1 MQNWVANTILK
12 RKVQVQDA
20 QIAAMISPMRPAPVI
35 VDYFVEL
42 LQLALS
48 FFILLMYIPVLY
60 RMVYRVVYE
69 KTNRV
74 KESLRM
80 VGMTDL
86 PYWTSWW
93 LYYTA
98 TNTLLVVLVWA
109 ILMINVFNRASALTL
124 FMILWLYG

>member
-1 MQNWVANTILK
+1 
-12 RKVQVQDA
+12 
-20 QIAAMISPMRPAPVI
+20 
-35 VDYFVEL
+35 
-42 LQLALS
+42 
-48 FFILLMYIPVLY
+48 MYIPVLY

-86 PYWTSWW
+86 PYWASWL

-98 TNTLLVVLVWA
+98 TNTLLVVLVWS
-109 ILMINVFNRASALTL
+109 ILMINVFSRNSALVL
-124 FMILWLYG
+124 FLILWLYG

>member
-1 MQNWVANTILK
+1 
-12 RKVQVQDA
+12 
-20 QIAAMISPMRPAPVI
+20 
-35 VDYFVEL
+35 
-42 LQLALS
+42 
-48 FFILLMYIPVLY
+48 MYIPVLY

-86 PYWTSWW
+86 PYWTSWL

-98 TNTLLVVLVWA
+98 TNTLLVVLMWS
-109 ILMINVFNRASALTL
+109 ILMINVFSRNSALVL
-124 FMILWLYG
+124 FLILWLYG

>member
-1 MQNWVANTILK
+1 
-12 RKVQVQDA
+12 
-20 QIAAMISPMRPAPVI
+20 
-35 VDYFVEL
+35 
-42 LQLALS
+42 
-48 FFILLMYIPVLY
+48 MYIPVLY

-86 PYWTSWW
+86 PYWTSWL

-98 TNTLLVVLVWA
+98 TNTLLVVLVWS
-109 ILMINVFNRASALTL
+109 ILMINVFSRNSALVL
-124 FMILWLYG
+124 FLILWLYG